1 MKGHTE
7 AVGIERREFALNG
20 DGVGWMGLLKNEY
33 FARWGRRSRDVS
45 SESRSHKNLV
55 APPRSQY
62 APVERDLS
70 VIDIEVSKPEANL
83 RSNLMVTGV
92 NAGLQRFSGWTEVG
106 AGSGSW
112 ASRFS
117 VIATAPIKSSREQG
131 AF

>member
-62 APVERDLS
+62 APVER
-70 VIDIEVSKPEANL
+70 E
-83 RSNLMVTGV
+83 
-92 NAGLQRFSGWTEVG
+92 
-106 AGSGSW
+106 AGSERHWHRGVKTRGEPSVKFDGDRSKRWTPALFGLDWSRGRRWFLGQQIECHSYGTDQEFSW
-112 ASRFS
+112 
-117 VIATAPIKSSREQG
+117 
-131 AF
+131 